1 LTFPEV
7 GPVTLCSQKKSSP
20 FRTNFFARLGHGS
33 VDNALLA
40 PLAPC
45 SDAPDAG
52 HRHLATFYSLYVE
65 LRLCFIISALS
76 RASNINSAQCLFSKW
91 TAANQDATRQGQRA
105 MIIMEQG
112 GPNFRFYKML
122 FHELHKA
129 YEAGKKGEELRD
141 EGEE

>member
-1 LTFPEV
+1 MAFPEV

-65 LRLCFIISALS
+65 LRLCYHLCIEPRFQHQLGAVLVLQMEWSKAGQISDFTKCFFMNCTRHMR
-76 RASNINSAQCLFSKW
+76 RA
-91 TAANQDATRQGQRA
+91 RRA
-105 MIIMEQG
+105 RS
-112 GPNFRFYKML
+112 FVTK
-122 FHELHKA
+122 
-129 YEAGKKGEELRD
+129 GKNKL
-141 EGEE
+141 